1 MINGTLGNNEQSQK
15 IKNNFMK
22 LDRHQLK
29 EKSKNNKMK
38 QSEKSTLRSLQ
49 KRKAKDYD
57 EKAGR

>member
-1 MINGTLGNNEQSQK
+1 MSKAEK
-15 IKNNFMK
+15 YKNNFMK

>member
-1 MINGTLGNNEQSQK
+1 
-15 IKNNFMK
+15 MK